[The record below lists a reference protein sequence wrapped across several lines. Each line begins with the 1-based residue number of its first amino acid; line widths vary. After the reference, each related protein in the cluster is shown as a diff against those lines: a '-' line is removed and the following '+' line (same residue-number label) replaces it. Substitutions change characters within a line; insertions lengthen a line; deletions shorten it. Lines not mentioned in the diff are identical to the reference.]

1 MTGKTAPIVATPII
15 AVVIPC
21 YRETAHILDVIK
33 AIGAEVSQ
41 IIVIDDA
48 CPENTGNL
56 VKSQCTDKRVEV
68 LIHAHNTGVG
78 GATMSGYRRAIEA
91 GAEIIVKV
99 DGDGQMDPSL
109 IAELVVPLIEGVAD
123 YTKGNRFY
131 NLDGLSDMPRV
142 RIFGNLML
150 SFASK
155 VSSGYW
161 NIFDPTN
168 GFTALHIDAARRL
181 PFDKIDNGF
190 FFESDM
196 LFRLNMMRGVV
207 VDIAMPAR
215 YGSEESSLKI
225 RNVILSFT
233 YRHFVN
239 TAKRILYGYFIR
251 DFGVASIELVLG
263 NLLLLFGVVFGL
275 FAWSASAQSGIPAT
289 AGTVILAALPIILG
303 SQMLIAF
310 LNFDTKNVPSKPLNS
325 RAP

>member
-1 MTGKTAPIVATPII
+1 MSAFMSDKNAANI

-21 YRETAHILDVIK
+21 FRETKRILDVIK
-33 AIGAEVSQ
+33 TIGAEVSR

-48 CPENTGNL
+48 CPDNTGEH
-56 VKSQCTDKRVEV
+56 VKKHCTDKRVEV
-68 LIHAHNTGVG
+68 LIQDTNTGVG
-78 GATMSGYRRAIEA
+78 GATMSGYKRAIET

-109 IAELVVPLIEGVAD
+109 IPDLVAPLIEGVAD

-142 RIFGNLML
+142 RIFGNLVL

-168 GFTALHIDAARRL
+168 GFTAIHIDAARRL

-207 VDIAMPAR
+207 ADIPMPAK
-215 YGSEESSLKI
+215 YGDEESSLKI
-225 RNVILSFT
+225 HNVILSFAV
-233 YRHFVN
+233 RHYVN
-239 TAKRILYGYFIR
+239 AAKRIFYNYFIR

-263 NLLLLFGVVFGL
+263 KLLLLFGVVYGIYS
-275 FAWSASAQSGIPAT
+275 WSESARTGIPAT

-310 LNFDTKNVPSKPLNS
+310 LNFDTKNVPTKPLNH

>member
-1 MTGKTAPIVATPII
+1 MSGKSNPSIV
-15 AVVIPC
+15 VVIPC
-21 YRETAHILDVIK
+21 YQETARILNVIK
-33 AIGAEVSQ
+33 AIGKEINR

-48 CPENTGNL
+48 CPDGTGAL
-56 VKSQCTDKRVEV
+56 VKEKCTDKRVEV
-68 LIHAHNTGVG
+68 LIHESNTGVG
-78 GATMSGYRRAIEA
+78 GATMSGYKRAIEE
-91 GAEIIVKV
+91 GAEIIVKI
-99 DGDGQMDPSL
+99 DGDGQMDPTLISDL
-109 IAELVVPLIEGVAD
+109 IAPLLDGLAD

-168 GFTALHIDAARRL
+168 GFTAIHIDAARRL
-181 PFDKIDNGF
+181 PFEKIDSGF

-207 VDIAMPAR
+207 VDIPMPAR
-215 YGSEESSLKI
+215 YGDEESSLKI
-225 RNVILSFT
+225 RNVILSFAI
-233 YRHFVN
+233 RHYVN
-239 TAKRILYGYFIR
+239 AVKRVFYNYFIR
-251 DFGVASIELVLG
+251 DFGIASIELVLG
-263 NLLLLFGVVFGL
+263 KLLLLFGVLYGTL
-275 FAWSASAQSGIPAT
+275 SWGESAQTGIPAT

-303 SQMLIAF
+303 SQMLMAF